1 MIIDCHVSILI
12 KTLIDVSNVIGRE
25 MDQRHRNIGMRR
37 KDHLLSFFNP
47 YEKAEGVRNR
57 WEDKRYI
64 PRLEEVSLA
73 ASLAMQGFLGPR
85 AADPRLRAVDHLN
98 LVKGNV
104 LE

>member
-1 MIIDCHVSILI
+1 
-12 KTLIDVSNVIGRE
+12 
-25 MDQRHRNIGMRR
+25 MDHMHKNIGLRR

-47 YEKAEGVRNR
+47 YEKAEGVRKR
-57 WEDKRYI
+57 WEDKQYI

-98 LVKGNV
+98 LVKGNIYFITKSIK
-104 LE
+104 